1 MKILKITMPCMIF
14 KRASKTI
21 LIMKLTFILLVLC
34 FVNLSASIFSQNIDL
49 SNLEEPVTIN
59 DLLKEIEKQSDYHF
73 FYHDDFVDVNQETEL
88 KYKNASMKTILDDV
102 FKKSNTTYKIMD
114 NNLIIIT
121 PRENL
126 QQELKITGTV
136 VSNEGEPLAGVNV
149 IIKGTM
155 IGTITDNEG
164 NFALTVRSANDILQI
179 SYIGFLTEDIL
190 VAGQTDIKITLV
202 PDIADM
208 EQVVVI
214 GYGTQKKSD
223 ITGSVSKITGDEI
236 LKTPSIG
243 FDQALQ
249 GRASGVYVTQS
260 SGRPG
265 APISVKVR
273 GVGTINNSEPLYVID
288 GIPIVNDIDP
298 GGSINSLVTLNPDD
312 VESIEVLK
320 DASAT
325 AIYGARG
332 ANGVVLI
339 TTKRGASGKSKLS
352 LSSYYGQS
360 YLPKKYDLLNS
371 EEYAQFYRE
380 LYTLNGQADNAN
392 IATAL
397 ALYDARKEMY
407 DTDWQDELTRVAPVQ
422 DHNLTFSG
430 GREFSNYSF
439 SGSYFSQQGIIIG
452 SDIERISIRANSD
465 FQIKKRV
472 KIGESILLSKVE
484 QHNEQEG
491 FLSAT
496 RVSPLLPVYDPNNLG
511 GYAGP
516 GGETTARNDIT
527 NPVAINKLTDEVTNM
542 YRMMANLYGELEIF
556 KGFSYRINM
565 GGDYTFH
572 SGYGF
577 TPRYDLGI
585 RSRNLET
592 LTKSSREIKVYLIE
606 HLLKYTK
613 ALKDHNFTLLG
624 GHTYQY
630 YINENWSALTE
641 NVEEFTVIRFS
652 GLENEY
658 TGVND
663 DMREWAMIS
672 YLGRFLYSY
681 QDKYLLTASLRKD
694 GSSRFGSNKRWGN
707 FPSFSVGWKF
717 TQEKFM
723 SNIGF
728 LSSGKLRF
736 GWGKTGNQ
744 EIKLY
749 APYSQINTD
758 RTYYVFGVDQDTYFG
773 AAPDMFQKGNKDL
786 QWETTI
792 QQNYGIDLYFL
803 NNKLGLNIDYYI
815 KKTDD
820 MLMPLPTSSMAGV
833 LRTFGDPWINI
844 GRVDNKGLEFNLM
857 YRKFEGEFN
866 YSLTANGS
874 FLRNKVID
882 IDDREYRRDYTNT
895 AEGHTI
901 GSFYGFII
909 DEMVRDTLS
918 GETPGF
924 YKMKDL
930 NQDGRITESDQTFIG
945 KSIPDFIYGLNF
957 DCSYKIFDFSMFLF
971 GIQGVQIFNE
981 IGMRLG
987 SPYNISNSLDQNKL
1001 SSVLDYWK
1009 PGTNE
1014 DSDVPIPTVNQPN
1027 AYIERSTL
1035 WLENGSYLRI
1045 KNIQLG
1051 VSLPGKVLNKLN
1063 MEKLRFY
1070 VAVQNL
1076 YTFTK
1081 YSGLEPEVGSVSQV
1095 GWSGDPTLNNG
1106 IDEGTFPQA
1115 RTFMLGIQLEL

>member
-1 MKILKITMPCMIF
+1 MKILKITMPCAIF
-14 KRASKTI
+14 ARASKTV

-34 FVNLSASIFSQNIDL
+34 FVNVSASIFSQNIDL
-49 SNLEEPVTIN
+49 SRLEEPVTIN
-59 DLLKEIEKQSDYHF
+59 DLLKEIEKQSEFHF
-73 FYHDDFVDVNQETEL
+73 FYHDDLMDVNQEVKL
-88 KYKNASMKTILDDV
+88 NYKNATMKTILDDV
-102 FKKSNTTYKIMD
+102 LKKSDATYKIMD
-114 NNLIIIT
+114 NKLIIIT

-126 QQELKITGTV
+126 QQELKITGSV
-136 VSNEGEPLAGVNV
+136 ISHDGDPLAGVNV
-149 IIKGTM
+149 VIKGTM
-155 IGTITDNEG
+155 IGTVTDNKG
-164 NFALTVRSANDILQI
+164 NFTITVRSANDVLQI
-179 SYIGFLTEDIL
+179 SYVGFLTEEVA
-190 VAGQTDIKITLV
+190 VAGQTIINVTLV

-223 ITGSVSKITGDEI
+223 ITGSVAKITSDEI
-236 LKTPSIG
+236 LKTPNIG

-273 GVGTINNSEPLYVID
+273 GIGTINNSEPLYVID

-298 GGSINSLVTLNPDD
+298 GGEINSLVTLNPDD
-312 VESIEVLK
+312 VESIEILK

-339 TTKRGASGKSKLS
+339 TTKRGAAGESKLS
-352 LSSYYGQS
+352 LSSYYGKS

-380 LYTLNGQADNAN
+380 LYTLNDQADRAN

-397 ALYDARKEMY
+397 DLYDEKKEMY
-407 DTDWQDELTRVAPVQ
+407 DTDWQDEITRIAPVQ
-422 DHNLTFSG
+422 NHNLTFSG

-439 SGSYFSQQGIIIG
+439 SGSYFKQEGIIIG
-452 SDIERISIRANSD
+452 SEIERISIRANSD
-465 FQIKKRV
+465 FQIKKRI

-484 QHNEQEG
+484 QRNEELG
-491 FLSAT
+491 FFEAT
-496 RVSPLLPVYDPNNLG
+496 RVSPLLPVYDPDNLG

-516 GGETTARNDIT
+516 GGETTARNDMT
-527 NPVAINKLTDEVTNM
+527 NPVAINNLTDEVTDM
-542 YRMMANLYGELEIF
+542 YRMMANLYAELEIF
-556 KGFSYRINM
+556 NGFSYRINA
-565 GGDYTFH
+565 GSDYTFH
-572 SGYGF
+572 SGEGF

-592 LTKSSREIKVYLIE
+592 LTKSSREKKVYLIE

-613 ALKDHNFTLLG
+613 TLDNHDFTILG

-630 YINENWSALTE
+630 YINENWSAVTDS
-641 NVEEFTVIRFS
+641 VVEFTVIKFS
-652 GLENEY
+652 GLENKK
-658 TGVND
+658 TSVND
-663 DMREWAMIS
+663 DMNEWAMIS

-681 QDKYLLTASLRKD
+681 KDKYLLTASLRRD

-717 TQEKFM
+717 SKEEFM

-736 GWGKTGNQ
+736 SWGKTGNQ

-758 RTYYVFGVDQDTYFG
+758 RTYYVFGTSQETYFG
-773 AAPDMFQKGNKDL
+773 AAPDMFQKGNKDI

-844 GRVDNKGLEFNLM
+844 GRIDNKGLELNLT
-857 YRKFEGEFN
+857 YRKLEGEFN
-866 YSLTANGS
+866 YSVTANGS
-874 FLRNKVID
+874 ILRNKVVD
-882 IDDREYRRDYTNT
+882 LDDKEYRRDYTNT

-909 DEMVRDTLS
+909 DEMIQDTLS
-918 GETPGF
+918 GEKPGT

-930 NQDGRITESDQTFIG
+930 NQDGRITEDDQTFIG
-945 KSIPDFIYGLNF
+945 KSIPDFVYGLSF
-957 DCSYKIFDFSMFLF
+957 DCSYKIFDFSMFLY
-971 GIQGVQIFNE
+971 GIQGVHIYND
-981 IGMRLG
+981 IGIKLG
-987 SPYNISNSLDQNKL
+987 SPYNLHNELDQNKL

-1009 PGTNE
+1009 PETNE
-1014 DSDVPIPTVNQPN
+1014 GSDVPFPTVNEPDP
-1027 AYIERSTL
+1027 YIERSTL
-1035 WLENGSYLRI
+1035 WLENGSFLRI
-1045 KNIQLG
+1045 KNMQLG
-1051 VSLPGKVLNKLN
+1051 ISLPDKTLNKLN
-1063 MEKLRFY
+1063 LDKLRFY
-1070 VAVQNL
+1070 IAIQNL

-1081 YSGLEPEVGSVSQV
+1081 YSGLEPEVGSESSV
-1095 GWSGDPTLNNG
+1095 GWVGDPTLNNG
-1106 IDEGTFPQA
+1106 IDKGTFPQA
-1115 RTFMLGIQLEL
+1115 RTFMIGLQLEL